1 MGPFFSH
8 HLSISDDLLIIADSF
23 QLSLLM
29 PTNSYPTRYS
39 DTTGEA
45 NSTIDLMFLRYGST
59 ELNYH
64 SIHPD
69 WWLTSDH
76 TLLSVTVPIV
86 DEIINTSKL
95 SIQQNSE
102 QETAFIREVISGIKN
117 LNTLNTSN
125 KECLENTV
133 DNLNSLV
140 NQAWNKNAKQTRIT
154 RHSKQWWNDKCKQAI
169 DEYRASRSLESWKKF
184 KNVIKNTKRSFFNSK
199 IQEVVNKSRG
209 PWELMNWV
217 NKRKL
222 SATEVIKYK
231 GNLYITTEC
240 LWEALH
246 TTFNLA
252 LHHQIDKEVLN
263 EIGSKP
269 ISTWVPFSNEEF
281 QQALIKCNNSLALG
295 PDKLTWCHL
304 KTILNQ
310 DACLA
315 HVINIVDACINLG
328 HWLSHFK

>member
-1 MGPFFSH
+1 
-8 HLSISDDLLIIADSF
+8 
-23 QLSLLM
+23 
-29 PTNSYPTRYS
+29 
-39 DTTGEA
+39 
-45 NSTIDLMFLRYGST
+45 
-59 ELNYH
+59 
-64 SIHPD
+64 
-69 WWLTSDH
+69 
-76 TLLSVTVPIV
+76 
-86 DEIINTSKL
+86 
-95 SIQQNSE
+95 
-102 QETAFIREVISGIKN
+102 
-117 LNTLNTSN
+117 
-125 KECLENTV
+125 
-133 DNLNSLV
+133 
-140 NQAWNKNAKQTRIT
+140 
-154 RHSKQWWNDKCKQAI
+154 
-169 DEYRASRSLESWKKF
+169 LESWKKF

-240 LWEALH
+240 LWEALY

-269 ISTWVPFSNEEF
+269 ISTWVSFSNEEF

-295 PDKLTWCHL
+295 PDKLTWYHL